1 MFGKRKFKKNQKR
14 KLPFEGMVETLGG
27 WITVP
32 VVLSV
37 QQKWHATAMIT
48 HKQLDQWCHQPQHRL
63 LFQRVWNRISFSW
76 RFSFACMLSFV
87 VCNYYL
93 IRVYKLYKIFKL
105 WHSDQAFLI
114 LHIYLFFCLKCY
126 LNIIK
131 LVSFNIFAQTGCSL
145 QFKVN
150 VFVLMFE
157 KDKK

>member
-1 MFGKRKFKKNQKR
+1 
-14 KLPFEGMVETLGG
+14 MVETLGG

-48 HKQLDQWCHQPQHRL
+48 HKQLDQRCHQLQHRL

-76 RFSFACMLSFV
+76 RFSFACMLGFV

-114 LHIYLFFCLKCY
+114 LHIYFFFCLKCY

-131 LVSFNIFAQTGCSL
+131 LVSFNIFSQTGCSL